1 MKIHFLPLLFLAFL
15 SQAQVIPFKGCSD
28 PECSQER
35 YFAIMAEVEAQIYAQ
50 YGFEYNDSLSFDF
63 KLEADGQIKTLKS
76 FAWINEDAISVYA
89 NALKE
94 QINTAEM
101 EAGKEFHLHYKQGD
115 DNSDS
120 SIPYLNKT
128 IHFPEA
134 KECSK
139 FNEEAQLACA
149 KYFISYEMDQALELE
164 TFEDDFTASLYY
176 REGTL
181 YRVYITRAPLIN
193 KRAFDALQQFPL
205 FDDRNF
211 KKKSL
216 AKAGDYFYHYQHLGL
231 SDSSEANSY
240 FDQRYGVYIKN
251 ENWSQLRRA
260 IDPFHNLPFI
270 DTLSRLSPY
279 NKLLLAYL
287 ENEFTSG
294 NIPQRMWTLERFE
307 HKQSM
312 ETIKDSDQTSESLAE
327 IERIPVFKGCDSTWA
342 NEVLKTC
349 FQYQIM
355 KYVSKEFDYP
365 LKARRKKIQ
374 GRAYVDFSIEKSGEV
389 GTIQVLVKTDPL
401 LDIEAI
407 RVVSEIP
414 TMKPALQKN
423 KPVRINFTLPIN
435 VRLN

>member
-1 MKIHFLPLLFLAFL
+1 MKLYHLSLLFLSFL
-15 SQAQVIPFKGCSD
+15 SPAQVIPFKGCSG
-28 PECSQER
+28 PECNQER
-35 YFAIMAEVEAQIYAQ
+35 YFTLMAAIEAELYAQ

-63 KLEADGQIKTLKS
+63 KVDNKGQLKILKS
-76 FAWINEDAISVYA
+76 YAWINEDAISIYA

-101 EAGKEFHLHYKQGD
+101 EAGQEFSLYYKQGA
-115 DNSDS
+115 DNSNS
-120 SIPYLNKT
+120 STPYLNKT
-128 IHFPEA
+128 LRFPEA
-134 KECSK
+134 KKCRK
-139 FNEEAQLACA
+139 FNQEARLACA

-181 YRVYITRAPLIN
+181 YRVFITRAPLIN
-193 KRAFDALQQFPL
+193 KRIIDAFQQFPL

-216 AKAGDYFYHYQHLGL
+216 EKAGDYFYYYQHLGL

-251 ENWSQLRRA
+251 KNWSQLRIA

-279 NKLLLAYL
+279 NKLLWGYL

-307 HKQSM
+307 NKQFR
-312 ETIKDSDQTSESLAE
+312 ETTKDSNQTSESLAE

-355 KYVSKEFDYP
+355 NYISEEFDYP
-365 LKARRKKIQ
+365 LKAWRKKIQ
-374 GRAYVDFSIEKSGEV
+374 GKAYVDFSVEESGEV

-414 TMKPALQKN
+414 SMKPALQKN
-423 KPVRINFTLPIN
+423 KPVRIYFTLPIN
-435 VRLN
+435 VTFN